1 MSRWM
6 LLGVASAVIFADSVG
21 YTIVIPIL
29 PTFAQELALGETWVG
44 ILYASYGLISLLLYI
59 PFGYLVDRWGERV
72 WLVGGMLVLG
82 VTSLAFALVSGF
94 WPLLGCRLAQGVAA
108 SATWAAA
115 LPLAARLS
123 SPERRGLEMSIVA
136 MAFSVG
142 VIAGPALGSIGEV
155 RDPFIYFS
163 VLPLGLAVLTFFLI
177 PAKEPNKENLA
188 IRPSGGEL
196 TRSLSCACLVILVTC
211 AAIGAIEV
219 LLPLQLTQVGWSRQ
233 QVGML
238 FSAWGV
244 VTLVT
249 HPIIGVWSDRRGRQ
263 EPMIFGLLLAAL
275 FVPTL
280 FMFLDSLWLFP
291 LVFCA
296 IIALTAALVPT
307 LPLMADGLEE
317 DQAGKAFG
325 FYNVSFSIG
334 IVLGPWLGGYVTEQ
348 INVVGAALLLVIPLV
363 LMAYVLPRFL
373 VTATELAET
382 QWD

>member
-1 MSRWM
+1 M

-196 TRSLSCACLVILVTC
+196 TRSLLCACLVILVTC
-211 AAIGAIEV
+211 AAIGAIGV

-238 FSAWGV
+238 FSAWGGRDVGYPSDHWGV
-244 VTLVT
+244 VRPAWTPRAHDLWASFGCSLCA
-249 HPIIGVWSDRRGRQ
+249 HP
-263 EPMIFGLLLAAL
+263 L
-275 FVPTL
+275 
-280 FMFLDSLWLFP
+280 
-291 LVFCA
+291 
-296 IIALTAALVPT
+296 
-307 LPLMADGLEE
+307 
-317 DQAGKAFG
+317 
-325 FYNVSFSIG
+325 YVS
-334 IVLGPWLGGYVTEQ
+334 
-348 INVVGAALLLVIPLV
+348 
-363 LMAYVLPRFL
+363 
-373 VTATELAET
+373 
-382 QWD
+382 